1 MASNRKHDLLHARI
15 KDEKG
20 INFSKNPTKYGPI
33 STSLIFYIFKK
44 LKSEI
49 KLTRAYVSYFNM
61 NINSFHNIV
70 WGGKSVPYG
79 PSKKSISFIFL
90 SRIYDLGLWFGAYAW
105 EL

>member
-1 MASNRKHDLLHARI
+1 
-15 KDEKG
+15 
-20 INFSKNPTKYGPI
+20 
-33 STSLIFYIFKK
+33 
-44 LKSEI
+44 
-49 KLTRAYVSYFNM
+49 M